1 MHGTG
6 DPAGNVV
13 HETHRFLEA
22 SLIARFVVL
31 ALAQPKRALLCAC
44 SRTAS
49 TNSDYEISGIMEL
62 GGGPQRVTPT
72 SRTMYQS

>member
-1 MHGTG
+1 M
-6 DPAGNVV
+6 

-31 ALAQPKRALLCAC
+31 ALAQPKRPLLYTC

-49 TNSDYEISGIMEL
+49 TNSDCEISGIMAL
-62 GGGPQRVTPT
+62 SLSSSYCRLAPPSVGYLSQ
-72 SRTMYQS
+72 